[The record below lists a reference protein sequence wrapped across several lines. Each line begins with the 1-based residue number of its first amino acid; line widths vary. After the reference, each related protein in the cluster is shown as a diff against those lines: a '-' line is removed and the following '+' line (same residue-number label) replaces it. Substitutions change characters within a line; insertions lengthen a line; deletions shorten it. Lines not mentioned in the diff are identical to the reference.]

1 MHDIHHITIFGIN
14 MTIDG
19 IAFTLPIGKNGWPVY
34 WYGIIIAVG
43 FLLAVIYGM
52 KNAER
57 FGINVDKMLDVVLV
71 TTPISIAC
79 ARLYYILFDPDRGD
93 APVDFFS
100 ADGLSGIGIYGA
112 VIGAFACG
120 ALMCKIKKIK
130 IFDMFDLA
138 AIAFL
143 IGQGIGRW
151 GNFTNQ
157 EAFGT
162 PTGSSWW
169 GMTSENVMRDFAN
182 KGLDYYSLAHP
193 CFLYESVWCIA
204 GFFLLH
210 HLSKKRRFSGE
221 ITLMYCVWYGFERA
235 IVENFRTDSLILW
248 GPVRVSV
255 VVSIIICVGA
265 AIALFVIY
273 KNQRTLV
280 TDKEYTDMFDTD
292 DLSEDAI
299 ENETVDALQEENTN
313 E

>member
-1 MHDIHHITIFGIN
+1 MHEIHNITIFGIN

-19 IAFTLPIGKNGWPVY
+19 IAFTLPIGKNGWPIY

-43 FLLAVIYGM
+43 FLLAIVYGM
-52 KNAER
+52 KNAKR
-57 FGINVDKMLDVVLV
+57 FNIDVDKMLDVILV
-71 TTPISIAC
+71 TTPVSIVF
-79 ARLYYILFDPDRGD
+79 ARLYYILFDPNRGD
-93 APVDFFS
+93 APIEFFS

-120 ALMCKIKKIK
+120 AVMCKIKKIK
-130 IFDMFDLA
+130 VLDMFDLA

-169 GMTSENVMRDFAN
+169 GMTSENVMYDFAKN
-182 KGLDYYSLAHP
+182 GLDYTALAHP
-193 CFLYESVWCIA
+193 CFLYESIWCIA

-221 ITLMYCVWYGFERA
+221 ITLFYCVWYGFERA
-235 IVENFRTDSLILW
+235 IIENFRTDSLILW
-248 GPVRVSV
+248 GKLRVSV
-255 VVSIIICVGA
+255 VVSVILCVGA
-265 AIALFVIY
+265 AITLFVIY
-273 KNQRTLV
+273 KKRSTLV
-280 TDKEYTDMFDTD
+280 TDTNYTAMFDDENDNITP
-292 DLSEDAI
+292 SEEA
-299 ENETVDALQEENTN
+299 EELEETEQTN